1 MVTTCGTST
10 RRLSDLGLSTPCWL
24 AVADVLVGLAANCS
38 LCLPV
43 VGLVCPALCS
53 HEVDQLFKRHGRN
66 LSIRLQVTFW
76 TAEDVDLYRDPHD
89 WQEFVTT
96 PIHTVFLSLMFAGH
110 FLDGGG
116 CGPVPRPPRLA
127 GAGDGRKVVCVVRA
141 GLPGG
146 LGCVLVA
153 LC

>member
-76 TAEDVDLYRDPHD
+76 TAEDVDLSRDPHD
-89 WQEFVTT
+89 WQELETGEKSFVSS
-96 PIHTVFLSLMFAGH
+96 VLGY
-110 FLDGGG
+110 
-116 CGPVPRPPRLA
+116 LA
-127 GAGDGRKVVCVVRA
+127 ASGAFWWRCAEAAPMSSGAAQCCVRA
-141 GLPGG
+141 GS
-146 LGCVLVA
+146 A
-153 LC
+153 LQPARA